1 MARRVTAM
9 AIAAGAAVLQV
20 GCAVLQVGC
29 AAPPP
34 AAVQALG
41 PPRKTMRIQ
50 IPLVATD
57 RTSLACASNVRIGS
71 LRCGHTAAG
80 QPWPADRAK
89 PRDLVLQPYTPT
101 GADAPDLIAAA
112 MLWDDP
118 DVLAL
123 AAEEKGRFIVSCE
136 LAVHGEAADLRAQWE
151 PGGQWFP
158 ASTYG
163 SDPPLVGVL
172 SDCHT
177 PRGPHGR

>member
-1 MARRVTAM
+1 MGRRVTALAM
-9 AIAAGAAVLQV
+9 ASAVGFAGAQL
-20 GCAVLQVGC
+20 GCA
-29 AAPPP
+29 PPMP

-41 PPRKTMRIQ
+41 PPRTTMRIQ

-57 RTSLACASNVRIGS
+57 RKSLECASDLRIGS
-71 LRCGHTAAG
+71 LRCGHTATG
-80 QPWPADRAK
+80 KPWPTDRVK
-89 PRDLVLQPYTPT
+89 PGDLVLQPYTPT

-118 DVLAL
+118 DVLEL
-123 AAEEKGRFIVSCE
+123 AAEEEGRFIVSCE
-136 LAVHGEAADLRAQWE
+136 LAVYGEAPDLRAQWE

-163 SDPPLVGVL
+163 DDPPVVGVL

-177 PRGPHGR
+177 PRGPQGR